1 MGRLVYKWIIVFE
14 NGYTVIHEGE
24 TPSDAL
30 DNLDYEE
37 EYGIVS
43 VVRVGY

>member
-1 MGRLVYKWIIVFE
+1 MGRPIYKWIIVFD
-14 NGYTVIHEGE
+14 NGYTVIYEGE

-37 EYGIVS
+37 ECCIVS